1 MSRRHDPRRAKSHR
15 TYTVKELAALFDI
28 DPRTVH
34 DWRQD
39 GLLPIDNRKPFL
51 FSGADI
57 QAHLV
62 RRREREKRPCGPGQI
77 YCVACKK
84 VQSPKGGTVR
94 FQPVSSTSGNF
105 IGTCPGCGRPVYR
118 RVSLQ
123 NLTAAA
129 GKLKVTFEDVS
140 AT

>member
-28 DPRTVH
+28 HPSTVH
-34 DWRQD
+34 DWHRD
-39 GLLPIDNRKPFL
+39 GLLPIDMKRPFL
-51 FSGADI
+51 FSGADV

-62 RRREREKRPCGPGQI
+62 RRRESEKRPCGPGQI

-84 VQSPKGGTVR
+84 VRFPEGGTVG
-94 FQPVSSTSGNF
+94 FQPVSATSGNF
-105 IGTCPGCGRPVYR
+105 VGACPVCQRPIYR
-118 RVSLQ
+118 RVSLK
-123 NLTAAA
+123 NLNADA

-140 AT
+140 ST